1 MQPKLFL
8 FTRPGFLIGLLL
20 LLVNDFYFK
29 YAYPSFVTGKLSDFA
44 GLFVFPYFFSVFMEK
59 QTKIIYISTALFFIY
74 WKLEISQAFID
85 NINSLFNSSFHR
97 SVDSTD
103 LIALLILPISH
114 RYFKQEF
121 TIPKK
126 GNLVIHLVIIVIS
139 AFSFVATSKA
149 RSNPQFELDL
159 SSEKEFIVPYGKEE
173 ISRKKPY
180 LVYDES
186 NVSYDF
192 LTIDGTSAVLDI
204 EIEVKEYDKKNT
216 KIILKKFNSFVFDT
230 DKITKTHQEDLIR
243 LLKLTTK
250 DFEKLYEKHL
260 IEEFGSAR
268 TLQTK

>member
-204 EIEVKEYDKKNT
+204 EIEVKEYDKKT
-216 KIILKKFNSFVFDT
+216 LKSF
-230 DKITKTHQEDLIR
+230 
-243 LLKLTTK
+243 
-250 DFEKLYEKHL
+250 
-260 IEEFGSAR
+260 
-268 TLQTK
+268 